1 MYSVM
6 DSLPLIIL
14 IALAVLSFIIGIVLL
29 ILFARSRKILFLI
42 LGLLLTF
49 LVPGIILYLAFLLWM
64 PSAVM
69 VYGPPPPHYS
79 P

>member
-1 MYSVM
+1 MSSVM